1 MGVNNLGIPPNQQ
14 PNILAH
20 VVHHLRYKVY
30 SGGKQ
35 PDAGFNRQPSSS
47 SSTGGKL
54 YQPST
59 SQEDLGVTDTE
70 RVHNSFACLLYRRP
84 RSGRQVKYFLT
95 TDWQELESEA
105 TECLRENRSQ
115 PFTIT
120 APSTDRIRYVPDIAI
135 GKMGGAR

>member
-1 MGVNNLGIPPNQQ
+1 MHEFSPSRGEMGVNNLGIPPNQQ

-59 SQEDLGVTDTE
+59 SQEDLGVTDT
-70 RVHNSFACLLYRRP
+70 
-84 RSGRQVKYFLT
+84 G
-95 TDWQELESEA
+95 
-105 TECLRENRSQ
+105 
-115 PFTIT
+115 
-120 APSTDRIRYVPDIAI
+120 
-135 GKMGGAR
+135 